1 MGAVGGGVLIGENEE
16 GGAAAGGV
24 EVMEVIE
31 VIDFLCSGAALPDG
45 VVSKA
50 FLACLSFSR
59 NLKLTP

>member
-1 MGAVGGGVLIGENEE
+1 MGENEDT
-16 GGAAAGGV
+16 GAAAGGV

-31 VIDFLCSGAALPDG
+31 VMDSLCSGAALPDG
-45 VVSKA
+45 VFSIA

>member
-1 MGAVGGGVLIGENEE
+1 MIGENEE